1 MKENF
6 ETKVSEV
13 PGSET
18 QDEIIQDTDTTPEE
32 NEIIIPVK
40 YNKEIRN
47 LGIKEAASL
56 AQKGMKYE
64 VIQKDYEQLK
74 ELAQKENKSV
84 PKFLSDLNEM
94 QIENRKRE
102 LTEKCG
108 GDSDFAEH
116 ILRLESENFNN
127 SNGFDELKNL
137 FPEIKTLED
146 LPQKVL
152 ENSKIKG
159 TLLLDEFLRYRALQE
174 KREKSLKKSQE
185 KAENL
190 SIGSQINKVGS
201 ISPETE
207 QFLKGLW
214 K

>member
-18 QDEIIQDTDTTPEE
+18 QDEIIQNTDTTPEE

>member
-18 QDEIIQDTDTTPEE
+18 QDEITQNTDTTPEE

-40 YNKEIRN
+40 YNKVIRN

>member
-1 MKENF
+1 MVKKYYV
-6 ETKVSEV
+6 TK
-13 PGSET
+13 
-18 QDEIIQDTDTTPEE
+18 
-32 NEIIIPVK
+32 
-40 YNKEIRN
+40 
-47 LGIKEAASL
+47 
-56 AQKGMKYE
+56 
-64 VIQKDYEQLK
+64 
-74 ELAQKENKSV
+74 
-84 PKFLSDLNEM
+84 
-94 QIENRKRE
+94 
-102 LTEKCG
+102 
-108 GDSDFAEH
+108 
-116 ILRLESENFNN
+116 
-127 SNGFDELKNL
+127 
-137 FPEIKTLED
+137 
-146 LPQKVL
+146 KVL

>member
-18 QDEIIQDTDTTPEE
+18 QDEITQDTDTTPEE

>member
-18 QDEIIQDTDTTPEE
+18 QDEIIQNTDTTPEE

-94 QIENRKRE
+94 QIENRKRQ

>member
-18 QDEIIQDTDTTPEE
+18 QDEITQNTDTTPEE